1 MTGFRV
7 AWGGAQV
14 RFDVKP
20 DLTCLGK
27 VIGGGL
33 PCAAYAGAKNLM
45 ELVSPAGSVY
55 QAGTLSGNPL
65 AMAGGIATLEILQ
78 EGGCYEALE
87 RRSAM
92 LAEGLID
99 AASKA
104 GVPIALNRVGSML
117 TPFFVKEQGKTVTN
131 FAEATSGDTQAF
143 AAFFHAM
150 LDAGVYLA
158 PSQYEA
164 MFVSLAHTDK
174 IIEQT
179 IDAAEE
185 AFGAVAKRKGAEAP

>member
-1 MTGFRV
+1 MRY
-7 AWGGAQV
+7 
-14 RFDVKP
+14 DVKP

-33 PCAAYAGAKNLM
+33 PCAAYGGPKSLM
-45 ELVSPAGSVY
+45 EQISPTGKVY

-65 AMAGGIATLEILQ
+65 AMAGGLATLEIMQ
-78 EGGCYEALE
+78 ETGVYNVLE

-99 AASKA
+99 AAEKT

-117 TPFFVKEQGKTVTN
+117 TPFFVKERTQVVTN
-131 FAEATSGDTQAF
+131 FAQATSGDT
-143 AAFFHAM
+143 AAYARFFHAM
-150 LDAGVYLA
+150 LDHGIMLP

-164 MFVSLAHTDK
+164 FFVGLAHTDAH
-174 IIEQT
+174 IEST
-179 IDAAEE
+179 IRAAEA
-185 AFGAVAKRKGAEAP
+185 AFAFVASGAPLADVN